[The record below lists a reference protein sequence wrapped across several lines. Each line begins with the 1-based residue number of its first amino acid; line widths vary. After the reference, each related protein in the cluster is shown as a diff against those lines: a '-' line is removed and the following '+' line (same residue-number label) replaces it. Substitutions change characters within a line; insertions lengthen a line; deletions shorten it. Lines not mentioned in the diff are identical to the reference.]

1 MRKRQEQQI
10 FPGGV
15 ISLGRASGQ
24 QKMQCKSGVRKAT
37 AGLSASEH
45 AAASSAAVDARRESG
60 KTQTQVGRSAA
71 STEKGGGVWQS
82 TSVAMRCCG
91 RGPALRKLIGQ
102 IWCRGWK
109 KWSFSAEAW

>member
-1 MRKRQEQQI
+1 MRNGQEQHR
-10 FPGGV
+10 FPGGA
-15 ISLGRASGQ
+15 ISLGIASRQ

-45 AAASSAAVDARRESG
+45 AAASFASVDARRESG

-71 STEKGGGVWQS
+71 TTERSGGVWQS

-91 RGPALRKLIGQ
+91 RGFRVAQTHWPEVVSRVEKVVF
-102 IWCRGWK
+102 
-109 KWSFSAEAW
+109 FS